1 MTTLMT
7 MACNRHP
14 GMAALKT
21 DVEFVDALLLAG
33 VVCLFAEGVAIM
45 AMAVFSS
52 GPFTAVKEKVH

>member
-1 MTTLMT
+1 
-7 MACNRHP
+7 
-14 GMAALKT
+14 MAAFKT
-21 DVEFVDALLLAG
+21 EVEFVDALLLAG